1 MSYQTVNTILNQIFL
16 GNRILDYVISF
27 LTLIAGFV
35 AARIFKTIIMSRLKN
50 WASKRESTINNIVI
64 DEFKRKVIPL
74 IYFAALY
81 FSISGLNLN
90 PLLTKGVNIISLTL
104 VIFLGASFISTIA
117 GLIIK
122 IYWSKIRQDSD
133 QDFVMNALVK
143 AVQLMIWGLA
153 IIIFLDNLGI
163 EITALIAGLGI
174 GGVAV
179 AFAAQAVLADIFSY
193 FTIFFDRPFETG
205 DYIVIDNYM
214 GTVEN
219 IGIKT
224 TRIRSLTGEQLIF
237 SNNDLTTSRVRN
249 YKRMQNRRIDFN
261 IGVTYDTGLD
271 HLLEIPKLIQ
281 TIIEGVEDTIFERA
295 HFFSYGD
302 FSLIFEV
309 VYYVIGRDYTKYMDI
324 QQKINFALKDEF
336 DQRGIEFAYP
346 TQTLLIRKG
355 NTPDEET
362 SSGTGMSPT

>member
-1 MSYQTVNTILNQIFL
+1 MNDFTSIALLNQIFW
-16 GNRILDYVISF
+16 GNRILDYIISLVI
-27 LTLIAGFV
+27 LIAGFII
-35 AARIFKTIIMSRLKN
+35 ARIFKNILMSRLKK
-50 WASKRESTINNIVI
+50 WASKRESAINSSLIV
-64 DEFKRKVIPL
+64 EFERKVIPI

-81 FSISGLNLN
+81 LSISSLHLSQ
-90 PLLTKGVNIISLTL
+90 PLKRGVTFISLTL
-104 VIFLGASFISTIA
+104 VTFLGASFVSSIA

-143 AVQLMIWGLA
+143 AMQFMIWGLA
-153 IIIFLDNLGI
+153 LIIYLDNLGI

-193 FTIFFDRPFETG
+193 FTIFFDRPFENG

-249 YKRMQNRRIDFN
+249 YKRMQNRRIVFS

-271 HLLEIPKLIQ
+271 HLKEIPDLIKK
-281 TIIEGVEDTIFERA
+281 IVESVEDTIFERA

-309 VYYVIGRDYTKYMDI
+309 VYYVVGRDYIKYMDI
-324 QQKINFALKDEF
+324 QQKINYALKEEF
-336 DQRGIEFAYP
+336 QNREIDFAYP

-355 NTPDEET
+355 D
-362 SSGTGMSPT
+362 SPSEA